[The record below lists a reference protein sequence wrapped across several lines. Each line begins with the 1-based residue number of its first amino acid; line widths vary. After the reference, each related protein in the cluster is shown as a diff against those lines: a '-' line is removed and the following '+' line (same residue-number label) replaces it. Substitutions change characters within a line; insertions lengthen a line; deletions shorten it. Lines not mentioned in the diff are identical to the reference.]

1 MKMESLLLELENTK
15 CYFLQRNF
23 DLAFSSCASVHQCRC
38 VIMHLVE
45 YGPVRVYVCVKEII
59 FSIDEY
65 LLDGNGFIK
74 KGKYIG
80 KLTGNI
86 KRAQRRKILINSR
99 IKSQMEVLCRQ
110 RIWGNK
116 CSQNLL
122 WFFRKE
128 ALKLQE
134 RANFCTNFLWPLFRR
149 EKQVKI
155 VNINSN

>member
-1 MKMESLLLELENTK
+1 MQLDLYLLLSVPLLIKFTTYPVPTSRTYFIQDHCFFYHCFPMKMESLLLELENTK

-99 IKSQMEVLCRQ
+99 IKSQMEVSCRQ
-110 RIWGNK
+110 RI
-116 CSQNLL
+116 
-122 WFFRKE
+122 
-128 ALKLQE
+128 
-134 RANFCTNFLWPLFRR
+134 
-149 EKQVKI
+149 
-155 VNINSN
+155 

>member
-1 MKMESLLLELENTK
+1 MQLDLYLLLSVPLQIKFTTYPVPTSRTYFIQDHCFFYHCFPMKMESLLLELENTK
-15 CYFLQRNF
+15 CYFLQRDF

-110 RIWGNK
+110 RI
-116 CSQNLL
+116 
-122 WFFRKE
+122 
-128 ALKLQE
+128 
-134 RANFCTNFLWPLFRR
+134 
-149 EKQVKI
+149 
-155 VNINSN
+155 

>member
-1 MKMESLLLELENTK
+1 MKMESLLLEFENTK
-15 CYFLQRNF
+15 CYFLQRDF

-110 RIWGNK
+110 RI
-116 CSQNLL
+116 
-122 WFFRKE
+122 
-128 ALKLQE
+128 
-134 RANFCTNFLWPLFRR
+134 
-149 EKQVKI
+149 
-155 VNINSN
+155 

>member
-1 MKMESLLLELENTK
+1 MQLDLYLLLSVPLLIKFTTYPVPTSRTYFIQDHCFFYHCFPMKMESLLLELENTK

-45 YGPVRVYVCVKEII
+45 YGPVRVYVCVKGII

-74 KGKYIG
+74 KGKYMG

-99 IKSQMEVLCRQ
+99 IKSQMEVSCRQ
-110 RIWGNK
+110 RI
-116 CSQNLL
+116 
-122 WFFRKE
+122 
-128 ALKLQE
+128 
-134 RANFCTNFLWPLFRR
+134 
-149 EKQVKI
+149 
-155 VNINSN
+155 

>member
-1 MKMESLLLELENTK
+1 MQLDLYLLLSVPLLIKFTTYPVPTSRTHFIQDHCFFYHCFPMKMESLLLELENTK
-15 CYFLQRNF
+15 CYFLQRDF

-86 KRAQRRKILINSR
+86 KRAQRRKSNGSIVQT
-99 IKSQMEVLCRQ
+99 K
-110 RIWGNK
+110 
-116 CSQNLL
+116 NL
-122 WFFRKE
+122 
-128 ALKLQE
+128 
-134 RANFCTNFLWPLFRR
+134 R
-149 EKQVKI
+149 E
-155 VNINSN
+155 

>member
-1 MKMESLLLELENTK
+1 MQLDLYLLLSVPLLIKFTTYPVPTSRTYFIQDHCFFYHCFPMKMESLLLELENTK
-15 CYFLQRNF
+15 CYFLQRDF

-45 YGPVRVYVCVKEII
+45 YGPVRVYLCVKEII

-110 RIWGNK
+110 RI
-116 CSQNLL
+116 
-122 WFFRKE
+122 
-128 ALKLQE
+128 
-134 RANFCTNFLWPLFRR
+134 
-149 EKQVKI
+149 
-155 VNINSN
+155 